1 MGNIERTLMK
11 PVIDA
16 HFDLL
21 MDVVIRRSRGERHVI
36 ETSYLPEFLSG
47 GINTVVAAVFV
58 DSAFVPEMAL
68 RKALQQI
75 SSLHDEVR
83 ESNQIAICRTAEELE
98 QARSEGK
105 LSFILSLEGADPLY
119 NDLSMLRIFYEL
131 GVRMMGLTWS
141 RRNFAGEGS
150 DFTPYPRR
158 RSSGLSDFGL
168 QLVEAAGAIGMLIDV
183 SHLNDEGFRDVMEV
197 AKGPVIAS
205 HSNCRILTRTM
216 RNLSDEQITAI
227 ARHGGVIG
235 INSISMFV
243 AERDEDAN
251 VDHMVRHIDHV
262 VNLVGIE
269 HVGIGLDLTD
279 AFLKYVATEDLARM
293 SRKPFDILK
302 GHAELPKLQE
312 TLSKRGYSAEHIGL
326 ILGGNFE
333 RVFKMA
339 WK

>member
-21 MDVVIRRSRGERHVI
+21 MDVVIRRARGERRVI
-36 ETSYLPEFLSG
+36 ETSYLPDFLSG

-83 ESNQIAICRTAEELE
+83 ESSQIALCRTTEELE
-98 QARSEGK
+98 QARSQGK
-105 LSFILSLEGADPLY
+105 ISFILSLEGADPLY

-131 GVRMMGLTWS
+131 GVRILGLTWS
-141 RRNFAGEGS
+141 RRNSAGEGS

-158 RSSGLSDFGL
+158 KSSGLSDFGL
-168 QLVEAAGAIGMLIDV
+168 QLVEAAEAIGMLIDV

-197 AKGPVIAS
+197 ANRPVIAS
-205 HSNCRILTRTM
+205 HSNCRSLTQTM
-216 RNLSDEQITAI
+216 RNLSDVQIAAI
-227 ARHGGVIG
+227 ARHNGVIG

-243 AERDEDAN
+243 ADRDEDAN
-251 VDHMVRHIDHV
+251 VDHMVRHIDHI
-262 VNLVGIE
+262 VNLAGIE

-279 AFLKYVATEDLARM
+279 AFLKYVAAEDLAQM
-293 SRKPFDILK
+293 SRKPFDIFK

-312 TLSKRGYSAEHIGL
+312 TLSKRGYSAEHIDL

-333 RVFKMA
+333 RAFKRV